1 MQSPEK
7 DISHNLASFKLLD
20 SILHVEYFQKTKKAY
35 SFLAAKLLK
44 FGEASTQIQVG
55 TIKV

>member
-1 MQSPEK
+1 MQSPELEM
-7 DISHNLASFKLLD
+7 STTLASFRSLD
-20 SILHVEYFQKTKKAY
+20 SILHVEFFQKTKKAY

-44 FGEASTQIQVG
+44 FGEASAQIQVK